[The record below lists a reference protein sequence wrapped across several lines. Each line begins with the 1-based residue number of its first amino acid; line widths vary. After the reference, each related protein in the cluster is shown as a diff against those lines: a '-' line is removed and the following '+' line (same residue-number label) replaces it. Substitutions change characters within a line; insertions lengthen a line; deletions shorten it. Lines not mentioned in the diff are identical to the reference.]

1 LKALSNNYTA
11 KLSKIKVH
19 FNTRTGGTSAAR
31 QDTSMTESSRTRF
44 KIVATLAK
52 LGLEFWKLYF

>member
-52 LGLEFWKLYF
+52 LGLEF